1 MHANGSVYTW
11 IHPPPVGFVLPA
23 YPVDGFVPKPVRVTT
38 SQPPRAATTA
48 ASDGQE
54 SAYGIKAR
62 DAECEAVRTAVE
74 GTRNATLNTAALKLA
89 QLVAGGELDENTTRD
104 MLRNAALDAE
114 LDDGTEPPQI
124 DATIASGWAKGI
136 TEPRNAPQSTL
147 GRQLVQ
153 RTQLVMT
160 RVRTTPTHTAPIATT
175 PRTPVPV
182 STEPEEI
189 VWDEFWT
196 EESET
201 GDFIVEQIVPKGR
214 QIAMYSEAKEGKS
227 LLAIDA
233 CAALAMG
240 DPYFGATVGSDPVDV
255 VYISQEMTRDDLRD
269 RLTDMGLDSGDDLS
283 HLHYYQLTSLRPLD
297 SDAGGRTHGDHQA
310 AQRAACGYRH
320 DGARGRRRRE
330 LKRHVP

>member
-1 MHANGSVYTW
+1 MSSMQEWACWYATAGWRVFPCEPRGKKPLVKWRDLATTDYRVIDTWWPWWSNANIGLVTGEHFDVIDFDTESAWGYFVVFCNEHDVDWTVYPRVKTGHGCHVYVKASGARNSAGRRPGIDVRGVGGYVIAPPSVHANGSVYTW

-104 MLRNAALDAE
+104 MLRNAALDAG

-147 GRQLVQ
+147 GRRLVQ
-153 RTQLVMT
+153 RT
-160 RVRTTPTHTAPIATT
+160 
-175 PRTPVPV
+175 
-182 STEPEEI
+182 
-189 VWDEFWT
+189 
-196 EESET
+196 
-201 GDFIVEQIVPKGR
+201 
-214 QIAMYSEAKEGKS
+214 
-227 LLAIDA
+227 
-233 CAALAMG
+233 
-240 DPYFGATVGSDPVDV
+240 
-255 VYISQEMTRDDLRD
+255 RD
-269 RLTDMGLDSGDDLS
+269 S
-283 HLHYYQLTSLRPLD
+283 
-297 SDAGGRTHGDHQA
+297 
-310 AQRAACGYRH
+310 
-320 DGARGRRRRE
+320 
-330 LKRHVP
+330 